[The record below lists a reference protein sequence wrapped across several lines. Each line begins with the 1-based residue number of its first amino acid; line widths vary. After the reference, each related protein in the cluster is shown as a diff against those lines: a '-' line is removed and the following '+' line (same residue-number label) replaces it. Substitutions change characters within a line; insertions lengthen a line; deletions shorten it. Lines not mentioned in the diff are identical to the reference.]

1 MKRLKPEKLHVHF
14 TPPATPQG
22 PLTPRRY
29 TLTHSDKTG
38 DLYLTIGT
46 EYNRKQ
52 ISGLQARLM
61 RDEALGEWLRDAKED
76 YVLHI
81 YVHVSGGV
89 TFGSA
94 RWRSGILHREMP
106 LVLEAIRYAE
116 QHLVKQFPALDA
128 APVTVHFQSNR
139 KKYNTVEAWGSFGDY
154 RP

>member
-1 MKRLKPEKLHVHF
+1 MKRLKPEKLHVQF
-14 TPPATPQG
+14 TSPTTPKG

-29 TLTHSDKTG
+29 TLTHTDKTG

-46 EYNRKQ
+46 DFNHKQ
-52 ISGLQARLM
+52 VSGWQTRLL
-61 RDEALGEWLRDAKED
+61 RDEALGEWLYSEEG
-76 YVLHI
+76 YTLHI

-89 TFGSA
+89 VLGTA

-116 QHLVKQFPALDA
+116 QHLVKSWPQLEA

-139 KKYNTVEAWGSFGDY
+139 KKYNTVEAWGSLGDY